1 MPEYIPPTP
10 AEATRGVTLP
20 AGEVAA
26 LETAVK
32 IMARLRAPDGCPW
45 DQVQTH
51 KSLLPNLLE
60 ETYEYFHAVQDND
73 KPAMREELGDILLQ
87 VIFHAQIAEERGDF
101 TLGDAANDLTDK
113 LLRRHPHVFGD
124 GKAEDAK
131 GALASWHS
139 AKRKEGEHT
148 LNLDKVPRALPALLR
163 ARKVQEKAAK
173 VGFQWPDI
181 EGALLKVD
189 EELAELRHELASIE
203 ETSPFHSHA
212 SGNPDSA
219 AARIEDELGDL
230 LFAVV
235 NVARY
240 VHVCPEVALTGTV
253 EKFIK
258 RFNYIEEKLAA
269 EGVSLGE
276 ASLEKMDGYW
286 DEAKGKV

>member
-10 AEATRGVTLP
+10 EEATRGVKLP
-20 AGEVAA
+20 EGEIAA
-26 LETAVK
+26 IETVIK

-60 ETYEYFHAVQDND
+60 ETYEYFHAVQDGD
-73 KPAMREELGDILLQ
+73 KPAMREELGDLLLQ
-87 VIFHAQIAEERGDF
+87 VIFHAQIAQERGDF
-101 TLGDAANDLTDK
+101 TLGDSATELSEK
-113 LLRRHPHVFGD
+113 LVRRHPHVFGENRAD
-124 GKAEDAK
+124 DAK
-131 GALASWHS
+131 QALASWHS

-148 LNLDKVPRALPALLR
+148 LNLDKVPRSLPALMR

-173 VGFQWPDI
+173 VGFQWPDV
-181 EGALLKVD
+181 EGALEKVD
-189 EELAELRHELASIE
+189 EELAELRHELSDTNRCGLVVDNSSTAD
-203 ETSPFHSHA
+203 P
-212 SGNPDSA
+212 PRSA
-219 AARIEDELGDL
+219 AVEDELGDL

-240 VHVCPEVALTGTV
+240 VHICPEVALTGTV

-276 ASLEKMDGYW
+276 ATLERMDGYW
-286 DEAKGKV
+286 EEAKRSL